1 MLPTLQ
7 EKFYPH
13 QMREWLPMGKITNKH
28 VSSGFAIFRQGVATL
43 MDLRDI
49 KSHSELARIVS
60 KKVGG
65 VSRKT
70 INNALAGRHDAQI
83 STLEAISEALDCPL
97 WVLFLVGHKSSE
109 LRSPARERL
118 IGMVNDYLDCSD
130 GDRHHIESLAAAF
143 AAKPKENN

>member
-1 MLPTLQ
+1 MA
-7 EKFYPH
+7 
-13 QMREWLPMGKITNKH
+13 KIKDTH
-28 VSSGFAIFRQGVATL
+28 VTSGFATFRQGVAAL
-43 MDLRDI
+43 MDLREI
-49 KSHSELARIVS
+49 KSHAELARIVS

-97 WVLFLVGHKSSE
+97 WVLFLVGHKSHE

-118 IGMVNDYLDCSD
+118 IAMVNAYLECGD
-130 GDRHHIESLAAAF
+130 GDRHHVESLATAF
-143 AAKPKENN
+143 AAKAKASG